1 MRARERATGPEVSS
15 RSLVLERET
24 CELRRRPELLV
35 SVQEMDTRMEALVH
49 RNVSFRCLRVSLVSA
64 EYVLQS
70 RGRSGRGMRCR
81 VRVQTNDPRV
91 KVDLRT
97 NWKQA
102 ATSIVSAAKEAGTS
116 GEVSLAVPD
125 DSYEGV
131 AASVVLLD
139 AEDKVIA
146 SQTARVGEKS

>member
-1 MRARERATGPEVSS
+1 MIP
-15 RSLVLERET
+15 VLDVEQGFG
-24 CELRRRPELLV
+24 V
-35 SVQEMDTRMEALVH
+35 MHASIQSVEW
-49 RNVSFRCLRVSLVSA
+49 
-64 EYVLQS
+64 
-70 RGRSGRGMRCR
+70 RGMRCR

-102 ATSIVSAAKEAGTS
+102 ATSIVAAVKEVGTS

-125 DSYEGV
+125 DAHEGA

-139 AEDKVIA
+139 REEKVIA
-146 SQTARVGEKS
+146 SQTTSVGEKS

>member
-1 MRARERATGPEVSS
+1 VLDIEQGFGVMRASI
-15 RSLVLERET
+15 
-24 CELRRRPELLV
+24 
-35 SVQEMDTRMEALVH
+35 
-49 RNVSFRCLRVSLVSA
+49 
-64 EYVLQS
+64 QS
-70 RGRSGRGMRCR
+70 IEWRGMRCR

-102 ATSIVSAAKEAGTS
+102 NTSIVAAVKEVGTS

-125 DSYEGV
+125 DSNEGA

-139 AEDKVIA
+139 REDKVIA
-146 SQTARVGEKS
+146 SQTTSVGEKS